1 MPSSMKRGAE
11 CLTGTTPESKR
22 DALFLLEQDMD
33 WIDEV
38 DKKFDAVELV
48 FRLLLS
54 GLVKS

>member
-38 DKKFDAVELV
+38 DKKFDAVES
-48 FRLLLS
+48 S
-54 GLVKS
+54 GSCCADW